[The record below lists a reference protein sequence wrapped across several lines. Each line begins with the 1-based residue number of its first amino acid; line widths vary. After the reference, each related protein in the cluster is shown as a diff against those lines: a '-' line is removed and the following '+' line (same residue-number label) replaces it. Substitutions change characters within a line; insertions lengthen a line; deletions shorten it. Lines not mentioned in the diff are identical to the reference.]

1 MSRLKIKHNRH
12 FGSRFK
18 SHNGG
23 KTTTPSGVSH
33 TTSEKLLHDCIF
45 SFCLKHLNDTFTRE
59 KREDNWPERGIHV
72 SPDKLGSY
80 PLHSPGAHTGPS
92 WPSAPT
98 TSREMSKSCFVIFQS
113 FFFSPPPPAIS
124 TPESPEM
131 KGRLCSCSAHKQA
144 VCQIESVI
152 RGVFVKEIF
161 FSYLWV
167 LRVSLLTSVYVY
179 VCA

>member
-1 MSRLKIKHNRH
+1 MSQLKIKHNRH

-113 FFFSPPPPAIS
+113 FFFSPPPPTRHLHPRIPRNERPPVLVQR
-124 TPESPEM
+124 TQT
-131 KGRLCSCSAHKQA
+131 G
-144 VCQIESVI
+144 SVPDQGSI
-152 RGVFVKEIF
+152 CKRDIFFVFVGVAGIF
-161 FSYLWV
+161 ADK
-167 LRVSLLTSVYVY
+167 RVC
-179 VCA
+179 VCVCVA